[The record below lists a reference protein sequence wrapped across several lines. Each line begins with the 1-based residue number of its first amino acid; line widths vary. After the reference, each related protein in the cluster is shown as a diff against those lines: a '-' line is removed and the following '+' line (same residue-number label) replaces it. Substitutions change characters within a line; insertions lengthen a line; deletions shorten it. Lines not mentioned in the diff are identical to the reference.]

1 MMLLNTNK
9 NLAVYR
15 KKARFVSNLD
25 EIVAYMPYQI
35 VEEILREERPQLFDN
50 HKFVS
55 ILHIC
60 EDHYVNPF
68 GDLRR
73 WYEICVSYHF
83 SKQLC
88 ATAGGYENIEDL
100 DIKVRDKKLK
110 KIIDES
116 NLST

>member
-1 MMLLNTNK
+1 MLLNTNK

-15 KKARFVSNLD
+15 NRNHD
-25 EIVAYMPYQI
+25 EIVTYMSYQI
-35 VEEILREERPQLFDN
+35 VEEILREERPKLFD

-55 ILHIC
+55 ILLIY
-60 EDHYVNPF
+60 ENHYINPL
-68 GDLRR
+68 GELRR
-73 WYEICVSYHF
+73 WYEICVSYHL
-83 SKQLC
+83 SKLSV
-88 ATAGGYENIEDL
+88 TAGGYENIKDL